1 MSSDNIEDQQERK
14 YLEVKCVSLPKSL
27 VDNVE
32 EIKEFLVKDNIN
44 GEFSLSFSKITR
56 LALVE
61 WVQRQKQIIEYV
73 KKQKQLDQ
81 SPEEILRAYGKI

>member
-1 MSSDNIEDQQERK
+1 MGNDINSNREHMEITSIAIPRSVKKQVEDIR
-14 YLEVKCVSLPKSL
+14 
-27 VDNVE
+27 
-32 EIKEFLVKDNIN
+32 EFLIKDNIN
-44 GEFSLSFSKITR
+44 GSFSLSFSKITR

-81 SPEEILRAYGKI
+81 TPEEILRAYGKI